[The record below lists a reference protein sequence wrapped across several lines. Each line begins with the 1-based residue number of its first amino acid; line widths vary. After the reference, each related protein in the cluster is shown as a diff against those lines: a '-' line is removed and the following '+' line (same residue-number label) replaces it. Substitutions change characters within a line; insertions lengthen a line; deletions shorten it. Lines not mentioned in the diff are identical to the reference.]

1 MIKGN
6 KVKHLN
12 KKVGHRQAMLGN
24 LVQSLFFHENITTTV
39 AKAKVA
45 RQIAEK
51 LITRARENQK
61 DSLSVAEKVHNLR
74 EAGKIVRDKEILHK
88 LFNDIAPRFV
98 TRPGGYTRILRV
110 GQRISDASDMAML
123 QLVERKELA
132 QLKEDR
138 SKVRAARAGKKA
150 KKADKPAKEA
160 KAEKPAK
167 EAKAAKTEKPKKA
180 KK

>member
-24 LVQSLFFHENITTTV
+24 LVQSLFYHENITTTV

-61 DSLSVAEKVHNLR
+61 ESLSAAEKVHNVR

-98 TRPGGYTRILRV
+98 SRPGGYTRILRV
-110 GQRISDASDMAML
+110 GQRISDASQMAIL

-138 SKVRAARAGKKA
+138 SKVRATRKKSGKKSAKPAAEKKAAEKPVKEKKA
-150 KKADKPAKEA
+150 KAK
-160 KAEKPAK
+160 
-167 EAKAAKTEKPKKA
+167 
-180 KK
+180 

>member
-24 LVQSLFFHENITTTV
+24 LVQSLLYHENVTTTV

-51 LITRARENQK
+51 LITRARANQK
-61 DSLSVAEKVHNLR
+61 DSLSAAEKVHNLR
-74 EAGKIVRDKEILHK
+74 EAAKIVTDKEILHK

-98 TRPGGYTRILRV
+98 SRPGGYTRILRV
-110 GQRISDASDMAML
+110 GQRVSDASEMAVL

-132 QLKEDR
+132 QLKDDR
-138 SKVRAARAGKKA
+138 KAVRAARNGKKSKKAGKSEKTA
-150 KKADKPAKEA
+150 KPTKEA
-160 KAEKPAK
+160 KA
-167 EAKAAKTEKPKKA
+167 KK
-180 KK
+180 K

>member
-12 KKVGHRQAMLGN
+12 KKTAHRHAMLGN
-24 LVQSLFFHENITTTV
+24 LVQSLFYHENITTTV
-39 AKAKVA
+39 AKAKVT

-51 LITRARENQK
+51 LITRARANQK
-61 DSLSVAEKVHNLR
+61 DSLSAAEKVHNLR
-74 EAGKIVRDKEILHK
+74 EAAKIVTDKEILHK

-110 GQRISDASDMAML
+110 GQRISDASEMAVL
-123 QLVERKELA
+123 QLVDRKELA

-138 SKVRAARAGKKA
+138 KEVRAARAGKKA
-150 KKADKPAKEA
+150 KQAAKPAKEA

-167 EAKAAKTEKPKKA
+167 AEKEKKA
-180 KK
+180 RKK

>member
-61 DSLSVAEKVHNLR
+61 DSLSAAEKVHNLR

-138 SKVRAARAGKKA
+138 SKVRAARNKKSGKKA
-150 KKADKPAKEA
+150 VAEKTP
-160 KAEKPAK
+160 AEKPAK
-167 EAKAAKTEKPKKA
+167 EAKAAKAEKPKKA

>member
-12 KKVGHRQAMLGN
+12 KKVGHRKAMLGN
-24 LVQSLFFHENITTTV
+24 LVQSLLYHENITTTV

-51 LITRARENQK
+51 LITRARANQK
-61 DSLSVAEKVHNLR
+61 GDLSAAQKVHNLR
-74 EAGKIVRDKEILHK
+74 EAGKIVTDKEILHK
-88 LFNDIAPRFV
+88 LFNDIAPRFA

-110 GQRISDASDMAML
+110 GQRISDASEMAVL

-138 SKVRAARAGKKA
+138 SAVRAARAGKKA
-150 KKADKPAKEA
+150 KKAPAEK
-160 KAEKPAK
+160 KADKPAK
-167 EAKAAKTEKPKKA
+167 EAKAAKPAKEKKA

>member
-51 LITRARENQK
+51 LITRARANQK
-61 DSLSVAEKVHNLR
+61 GSLTPAEKVHNLR
-74 EAGKIVRDKEILHK
+74 EAAKIVTDKEILHK
-88 LFNDIAPRFV
+88 LFNDIAPRFA

-110 GQRISDASDMAML
+110 GQRISDASEMAML

-138 SKVRAARAGKKA
+138 SAVRAARSKKGGKKA
-150 KKADKPAKEA
+150 SA
-160 KAEKPAK
+160 AEKPAK
-167 EAKAAKTEKPKKA
+167 EAKAAKPAKEKKA

>member
-24 LVQSLFFHENITTTV
+24 LVQSLLFHENITTTV

-61 DSLSVAEKVHNLR
+61 SSLSTAEKVHNLR
-74 EAGKIVRDKEILHK
+74 VAAKIVTDKEILHK
-88 LFNDIAPRFV
+88 LFNDIAPRFA

-110 GQRISDASDMAML
+110 GQRISDASEMAVL

-138 SKVRAARAGKKA
+138 SAIRAARRKKGGKKGA
-150 KKADKPAKEA
+150 SEKKAVDKPAKEA
-160 KAEKPAK
+160 KPVKAEK
-167 EAKAAKTEKPKKA
+167 AKAPKK
-180 KK
+180 K

>member
-12 KKVGHRQAMLGN
+12 KKVGHRKAMLGN

-51 LITRARENQK
+51 LITRARVNQIG
-61 DSLSVAEKVHNLR
+61 SVSVAEKVHNIR
-74 EAGKIVRDKEILHK
+74 EAGKIVTDKEILHK
-88 LFNDIAPRFV
+88 LFNDIAPRFA

-110 GQRISDASDMAML
+110 GRRISDASEMAVL
-123 QLVERKELA
+123 QLVERKELV

-138 SKVRAARAGKKA
+138 SKVRAGRRKKSTKKTAPKPVEAAKEKKA
-150 KKADKPAKEA
+150 KKK
-160 KAEKPAK
+160 
-167 EAKAAKTEKPKKA
+167 
-180 KK
+180 

>member
-24 LVQSLFFHENITTTV
+24 LVQSLFYHENITTTL

-45 RQIAEK
+45 RQMAEK

-61 DSLSVAEKVHNLR
+61 DSLTPAQKVHNIR
-74 EAGKIVRDKEILHK
+74 EAAKVITNKEILHK
-88 LFNDIAPRFV
+88 LFNDIAPRFA

-110 GQRISDASDMAML
+110 GRRISDASEMAML
-123 QLVERKELA
+123 ELVERKALA
-132 QLKEDR
+132 QLKDER
-138 SKVRAARAGKKA
+138 KAIRAARRKKSGKNPDKKA
-150 KKADKPAKEA
+150 EDKDKK
-160 KAEKPAK
+160 
-167 EAKAAKTEKPKKA
+167 TKK
-180 KK
+180 K

>member
-24 LVQSLFFHENITTTV
+24 LVQSLFYHENITTTL
-39 AKAKVA
+39 AKAKVT

-61 DSLSVAEKVHNLR
+61 DSLTPAQKVHNIR
-74 EAGKIVRDKEILHK
+74 EAAKLITNKEILHK
-88 LFNDIAPRFV
+88 LFNDIAPRFA

-110 GQRISDASDMAML
+110 GRRVSDASEMAIL
-123 QLVERKELA
+123 ELVERKALA
-132 QLKEDR
+132 QLKDER
-138 SKVRAARAGKKA
+138 KAIRAARRKKSGKLPEKKA
-150 KKADKPAKEA
+150 SEEKDKKS
-160 KAEKPAK
+160 
-167 EAKAAKTEKPKKA
+167 KK
-180 KK
+180 K

>member
-24 LVQSLFFHENITTTV
+24 LVQSLFYHENITTTV
-39 AKAKVA
+39 AKAKVT

-51 LITRARENQK
+51 LITRARANQN
-61 DSLSVAEKVHNLR
+61 SSVSVAERVHNLR
-74 EAGKIVRDKEILHK
+74 EAAKIVTDKEILHK

-98 TRPGGYTRILRV
+98 SRPGGYTRILRV
-110 GQRISDASDMAML
+110 GQRISDASEMAVL

-138 SKVRAARAGKKA
+138 KSVRAARAGKKG
-150 KKADKPAKEA
+150 KKAASEK

-167 EAKAAKTEKPKKA
+167 EAKAAKPAKEKKA

>member
-24 LVQSLFFHENITTTV
+24 LVQSLFYHENITTTV

-61 DSLSVAEKVHNLR
+61 ATLTAAEKVHNLR
-74 EAGKIVRDKEILHK
+74 EAGKIITDKEILHK
-88 LFNDIAPRFV
+88 LFDDIAPRFA

-110 GQRISDASDMAML
+110 GQRISDASEMAVL

-138 SKVRAARAGKKA
+138 SQIRAVRRAKSTK
-150 KKADKPAKEA
+150 KPAEKKPAEA
-160 KAEKPAK
+160 KER
-167 EAKAAKTEKPKKA
+167 KTKK
-180 KK
+180 K

>member
-24 LVQSLFFHENITTTV
+24 LVQSLFYHENITTTV
-39 AKAKVA
+39 AKAKVT

-51 LITRARENQK
+51 LITRARANQK
-61 DSLSVAEKVHNLR
+61 DSLTQAQKVHNLR
-74 EAGKIVRDKEILHK
+74 EAAKIVTDKEILHK
-88 LFNDIAPRFV
+88 LFNDIAPRFT

-110 GQRISDASDMAML
+110 GQRISDASEMALL

-132 QLKEDR
+132 QLKDDR
-138 SKVRAARAGKKA
+138 AAVRAARSKKSGKKA
-150 KKADKPAKEA
+150 VKKV
-160 KAEKPAK
+160 
-167 EAKAAKTEKPKKA
+167 AAKPEKEPKE
-180 KK
+180 KKKK

>member
-24 LVQSLFFHENITTTV
+24 LVQSLFYHENITTTV

-51 LITRARENQK
+51 LITRARENQNA
-61 DSLSVAEKVHNLR
+61 SLSAAEKVHNVR
-74 EAGKIVRDKEILHK
+74 EAGKIITDKEILHK
-88 LFNDIAPRFV
+88 LFHDIAPRFA

-110 GQRISDASDMAML
+110 GQRISDASEMAVL
-123 QLVERKELA
+123 ELVERKALA
-132 QLKEDR
+132 QLKDER
-138 SKVRAARAGKKA
+138 KAVRTARKTKSGKAVEK
-150 KKADKPAKEA
+150 KPAEA
-160 KAEKPAK
+160 KEKK
-167 EAKAAKTEKPKKA
+167 SKK
-180 KK
+180 K

>member
-24 LVQSLFFHENITTTV
+24 LVQSLFYHENITTTV

-61 DSLSVAEKVHNLR
+61 DSLSAAEKVHNVR

-98 TRPGGYTRILRV
+98 SRPGGYTRILRV
-110 GQRISDASDMAML
+110 GQRISDASQMAIL

-138 SKVRAARAGKKA
+138 SKVRAARKKTGKKSA
-150 KKADKPAKEA
+150 KPAAEKKA
-160 KAEKPAK
+160 AEKPAK
-167 EAKAAKTEKPKKA
+167 EKKA
-180 KK
+180 KAK

>member
-51 LITRARENQK
+51 LITRARQNQN
-61 DSLSVAEKVHNLR
+61 SALSAAEKVHNVR
-74 EAGKIVRDKEILHK
+74 EAGKIVTDKEILHK
-88 LFNDIAPRFV
+88 LFNDIAPRFA
-98 TRPGGYTRILRV
+98 TRAGGYTRILRV
-110 GQRISDASDMAML
+110 GQRISDASEMAVL
-123 QLVERKELA
+123 ELVERKALA
-132 QLKEDR
+132 QLKDERKAIR
-138 SKVRAARAGKKA
+138 SERKKKSGKSAEKKPAEVKEKKA
-150 KKADKPAKEA
+150 RKK
-160 KAEKPAK
+160 
-167 EAKAAKTEKPKKA
+167 
-180 KK
+180 

>member
-61 DSLSVAEKVHNLR
+61 DSLTPAQKVHNLR

-110 GQRISDASDMAML
+110 GQRISDASQMAIL

-132 QLKEDR
+132 QLKDDR
-138 SKVRAARAGKKA
+138 KAVRAARKGTGKKSA
-150 KKADKPAKEA
+150 KA
-160 KAEKPAK
+160 AEKPAK
-167 EAKAAKTEKPKKA
+167 EAKEKKA
-180 KK
+180 KKK

>member
-24 LVQSLFFHENITTTV
+24 LVQSLFYHENITTTV

-61 DSLSVAEKVHNLR
+61 DSLSAAEKVHNLR
-74 EAGKIVRDKEILHK
+74 EAGKIVTDKEILHK

-110 GQRISDASDMAML
+110 GQRISDASEMAIL

-132 QLKEDR
+132 QLKDDR
-138 SKVRAARAGKKA
+138 KAVRAARNKKAGKKA
-150 KKADKPAKEA
+150 AKKAAEKPVKEAKPA
-160 KAEKPAK
+160 KAEK
-167 EAKAAKTEKPKKA
+167 EKKA
-180 KK
+180 KKK

>member
-1 MIKGN
+1 MNKGN

-24 LVQSLFFHENITTTV
+24 LVQSLFYHENITTTV

-61 DSLSVAEKVHNLR
+61 DSLTAAQKVHNLR
-74 EAGKIVRDKEILHK
+74 EAGKIINDKEILHK
-88 LFNDIAPRFV
+88 LFNDIAPRFSS
-98 TRPGGYTRILRV
+98 RPGGYTRILRV
-110 GQRISDASDMAML
+110 GQRISDASEMAVL

-132 QLKEDR
+132 QLKDDR
-138 SKVRAARAGKKA
+138 KAVRAARKKKSGKTAEK
-150 KKADKPAKEA
+150 KPAEA
-160 KAEKPAK
+160 KEK
-167 EAKAAKTEKPKKA
+167 KTKK
-180 KK
+180 K

>member
-24 LVQSLFFHENITTTV
+24 LVQSLFHHENITTTV

-51 LITRARENQK
+51 LITRARANQNAA
-61 DSLSVAEKVHNLR
+61 LSAAEKVHNLR
-74 EAGKIVRDKEILHK
+74 EAGKIITDKEILHK
-88 LFNDIAPRFV
+88 LFNDIAPRFA

-110 GQRISDASDMAML
+110 GQRISDASEMAVL
-123 QLVERKELA
+123 ELVERKALA
-132 QLKEDR
+132 QLKDER
-138 SKVRAARAGKKA
+138 KAIRTARKK
-150 KKADKPAKEA
+150 KSGKPAEKKPAEA
-160 KAEKPAK
+160 KEK
-167 EAKAAKTEKPKKA
+167 KTKK
-180 KK
+180 K

>member
-24 LVQSLFFHENITTTV
+24 LVQSLFFHENVTTTV

-61 DSLSVAEKVHNLR
+61 DSLSAAEKVHNLR

-138 SKVRAARAGKKA
+138 SKIRAARNKTSGKKSVA
-150 KKADKPAKEA
+150 EKKP
-160 KAEKPAK
+160 AEKPAK
-167 EAKAAKTEKPKKA
+167 EAKAAKPEKAKKA

>member
-24 LVQSLFFHENITTTV
+24 LVQSLFYHENITTTV

-51 LITRARENQK
+51 LITRARANQN
-61 DSLSVAEKVHNLR
+61 DSLSAAAKVHNLR
-74 EAGKIVRDKEILHK
+74 EAAKIITDKEILHK
-88 LFNDIAPRFV
+88 LFNDIAPRFT

-110 GQRISDASDMAML
+110 GQRISDASEMAVL
-123 QLVERKELA
+123 ELVERKALA
-132 QLKEDR
+132 QLKDDR
-138 SKVRAARAGKKA
+138 KAVRAARRKKSGKTA
-150 KKADKPAKEA
+150 EKKPDEA
-160 KAEKPAK
+160 KD
-167 EAKAAKTEKPKKA
+167 KKN
-180 KK
+180 KKK

>member
-61 DSLSVAEKVHNLR
+61 DSLTPAERVHNLR
-74 EAGKIVRDKEILHK
+74 EAGKIITDKEILHK
-88 LFNDIAPRFV
+88 LFNDIAPRFAA
-98 TRPGGYTRILRV
+98 RPGGYTRILRV
-110 GQRISDASDMAML
+110 GQRISDASEMAVL
-123 QLVERKELA
+123 ELVEKKELA

-138 SKVRAARAGKKA
+138 KAVRTARKKKSGKPAAEKKPAEAKEKKA
-150 KKADKPAKEA
+150 KKK
-160 KAEKPAK
+160 
-167 EAKAAKTEKPKKA
+167 
-180 KK
+180 

>member
-61 DSLSVAEKVHNLR
+61 ATLSPAEKVHNVR

-98 TRPGGYTRILRV
+98 SRPGGYTRILRV
-110 GQRISDASDMAML
+110 GQRISDASQMAIL
-123 QLVERKELA
+123 QLVELKELA

-138 SKVRAARAGKKA
+138 SKVRAARKKGGKKSA
-150 KKADKPAKEA
+150 KPAAEKKAV
-160 KAEKPAK
+160 EKPAK
-167 EAKAAKTEKPKKA
+167 EKKA
-180 KK
+180 KAK

>member
-24 LVQSLFFHENITTTV
+24 LVQSLFYHENITTTV

-51 LITRARENQK
+51 LITRARENQNA
-61 DSLSVAEKVHNLR
+61 SLSAAEKVHNVR
-74 EAGKIVRDKEILHK
+74 EAGKIITDKEILHK
-88 LFNDIAPRFV
+88 LFNDIAPRFA

-110 GQRISDASDMAML
+110 GRRISDASEMAIL
-123 QLVERKELA
+123 ELVERKALA
-132 QLKEDR
+132 QLKDERKAVR
-138 SKVRAARAGKKA
+138 SARKRKSGKATEK
-150 KKADKPAKEA
+150 KPAEA
-160 KAEKPAK
+160 KEK
-167 EAKAAKTEKPKKA
+167 KTKK
-180 KK
+180 K

>member
-24 LVQSLFFHENITTTV
+24 LVQSLFYHENITTTV

-61 DSLSVAEKVHNLR
+61 ATLTPAEKVHNLR
-74 EAGKIVRDKEILHK
+74 EAGKIITDKEILHK
-88 LFNDIAPRFV
+88 LFDDIAPRFA

-110 GQRISDASDMAML
+110 GQRISDASEMAVL

-138 SKVRAARAGKKA
+138 SKIRAVRRAKSTKKTAEKKPAEPKEKKA
-150 KKADKPAKEA
+150 KKK
-160 KAEKPAK
+160 
-167 EAKAAKTEKPKKA
+167 
-180 KK
+180 

>member
-24 LVQSLFFHENITTTV
+24 LVQSLFYHENITTTV

-61 DSLSVAEKVHNLR
+61 DSLSAAEKVHNVR

-98 TRPGGYTRILRV
+98 SRPGGYTRILRV
-110 GQRISDASDMAML
+110 GQRISDASQMAIL

-138 SKVRAARAGKKA
+138 SKVRAARKKGGKKSA
-150 KKADKPAKEA
+150 KPAAEKKA
-160 KAEKPAK
+160 AEKPAK
-167 EAKAAKTEKPKKA
+167 EKKA
-180 KK
+180 KAK

>member
-24 LVQSLFFHENITTTV
+24 LVQSLFYHENITTTV

-51 LITRARENQK
+51 LITRARANQNAA
-61 DSLSVAEKVHNLR
+61 LSAAEKVHNLR
-74 EAGKIVRDKEILHK
+74 EAGKIIRDKEILHK
-88 LFNDIAPRFV
+88 LFNDIAPRFA

-110 GQRISDASDMAML
+110 GRRISDASEMAVL
-123 QLVERKELA
+123 ELVERKALA
-132 QLKEDR
+132 QLKDER
-138 SKVRAARAGKKA
+138 KAIRQARRKKSGKPGEK
-150 KKADKPAKEA
+150 KPAEA
-160 KAEKPAK
+160 KEKNS
-167 EAKAAKTEKPKKA
+167 KK
-180 KK
+180 K

>member
-24 LVQSLFFHENITTTV
+24 LVQSLFYHENITTTV

-51 LITRARENQK
+51 LITRARANQK
-61 DSLSVAEKVHNLR
+61 DGLTPAEKVHNLR
-74 EAGKIVRDKEILHK
+74 EAAKIVTDKEILHK
-88 LFNDIAPRFV
+88 LFNDIAPRFT

-110 GQRISDASDMAML
+110 GQRISDASEMAVL
-123 QLVERKELA
+123 QLVEKKDLA

-138 SKVRAARAGKKA
+138 SAVRAARAGKKGKKA
-150 KKADKPAKEA
+150 PAEKKADKPAKEA
-160 KAEKPAK
+160 KAAKPAK
-167 EAKAAKTEKPKKA
+167 EKKA
-180 KK
+180 KN